1 MSDTPTTQP
10 PASAPNPS
18 NHLITPITQEMQDS
32 YLTYA
37 MSVIMARALP
47 DVRDGLKPSQR
58 RILVAM
64 HDLNLR
70 PGARHRKCA
79 KICGD
84 TSGNYHPHGESVI
97 YPTLVRMAQHWAMR
111 HPLVDP
117 QGNFGSIDDDPPA
130 AMRYTEARL
139 ARPADDMLADLDR
152 ETVNFEPN
160 YDGTRTE
167 PVVLPSK
174 FPNLLVNGSEGIAV
188 GMATKLLP
196 HNLGEICDAV
206 IAVIDEPDI
215 TTDGLMKIVPGP
227 DFPTGGVIH
236 GREGIRDAFDTGR
249 GSITVR
255 GVMHVETLKNGREQ
269 VVVDEIP
276 YGISLKTV
284 KDRIN
289 DAVES
294 GQVKGI
300 DDMRDESGRQALVR
314 VVIELKKD
322 ANPDVVINQLWQY
335 TPLQSNL
342 HALHIVLVNRVPRT
356 LGLKSL
362 IEQFIAH
369 RTEVIRRR
377 TQYMMRKARQR
388 AHILEG
394 LLLAVCSIDEVIKII
409 RSSKDVEEARQ
420 RLMTEVRVYLV
431 PESVSKLT
439 GKAAELVQ
447 GFEAAERGL
456 TRTQADAIL
465 AMQLRKLT
473 GLEIIEL
480 GAEYNKLC
488 DEIADYEMI
497 LSDNRLVL
505 DIIAEDMR
513 ELKEKHAEPRRTKI
527 EGAVGEID
535 MDALI
540 EQEQVI
546 VSISHLGYVKRV
558 PLATYRSQGRGGKGV
573 KGTDAK
579 DEDFIEHLRVAS
591 THDYML
597 FFTNRGRVYWLRVYD
612 LPNMSRTSRGRS
624 LANLITMQAN
634 ERHVAVLPV
643 ATFEEMYVF
652 FCTEK
657 GVVKKTP
664 LSAFSNPR
672 PSGIQAVTLDPDDSL
687 LGVQLTDGKQEVVIG
702 TRDGMACRFN
712 EDDVR
717 PMGRSARGVWGIDLA
732 EGDKV
737 VDLAVIM
744 PGMSLLTV
752 CEKGMGKKTEI
763 EEYRLTRRGAKGVI
777 NVRVTDKNGPV
788 VALRAVTPED
798 SLMLITQKGILLRM
812 TIDQL
817 RDIGRA
823 TQGVKLIRVDDDDR
837 VVAVAKVISE
847 KDENGGAVT
856 EQGENGGAVDQT
868 PPAVET
874 PDEGMPDAGDPDTG
888 NDDLGAADVENGVGP
903 EEPQR

>member
-1 MSDTPTTQP
+1 MSDTTTP
-10 PASAPNPS
+10 PSAPTPPGN
-18 NHLITPITQEMQDS
+18 LLTPITQEMQDS

-70 PGARHRKCA
+70 PGAKHRKCA

-84 TSGNYHPHGESVI
+84 TSGNYHPHGEGVI
-97 YPTLVRMAQHWAMR
+97 YPTLVRMGQHWAMR
-111 HPLVDP
+111 HTLIDP

-152 ETVNFEPN
+152 ETVDFEPN

-196 HNLGEICDAV
+196 HNLGEICDAI
-206 IAVIDEPDI
+206 IAVIDHPDI
-215 TTDGLMKIVPGP
+215 GVEALMKIVPGP

-236 GREGIRDAFDTGR
+236 GREGIRQAYETGR
-249 GSITVR
+249 GAVTVR
-255 GVMHVETLKNGREQ
+255 GVIHTETLKSGREQ
-269 VVVDEIP
+269 IVVDEIP
-276 YGISLKTV
+276 YGISLATV
-284 KDRIN
+284 KERIN
-289 DAVES
+289 DAVEA

-335 TPLQSNL
+335 TPLQSNI
-342 HALHIVLVNRVPRT
+342 HALNIVLVRRVPKT
-356 LGLKSL
+356 LGLKAL
-362 IEQFIAH
+362 IEQFIEH

-377 TQYMMRKARQR
+377 TQFQLRKARQR

-409 RSSKDVEEARQ
+409 RSSKDVDEARH

-431 PESVSKLT
+431 PDAVGKLS
-439 GKAAELVQ
+439 GKAAELVSS
-447 GFEAAERGL
+447 FESSERGL

-473 GLEIIEL
+473 GLEIFEL

-513 ELKEKHAEPRRTKI
+513 ELKEKHADPRRTKI
-527 EGAVGEID
+527 EAAVGEID

-546 VSISHLGYVKRV
+546 VSISHQGYVKRV

-573 KGTDAK
+573 RGTDNK
-579 DEDFIEHLRVAS
+579 EEDFIEHLKVAS

-612 LPNMSRTSRGRS
+612 LPSMSRTSRGRA
-624 LANLITMQAN
+624 LANLLTMQSN
-634 ERHVAVLPV
+634 ERHVAILPV
-643 ATFEEMYVF
+643 TKFEEMYVF

-687 LGVQLTDGKQEVVIG
+687 IGVQLTDGKQEVVIG

-732 EGDKV
+732 EGDRV
-737 VDLAVIM
+737 VDLVAIT

-763 EEYRLTRRGAKGVI
+763 EEYRLTKRGAKGVI
-777 NVRVTDKNGPV
+777 NVKVTDRNGPV

-798 SLMLITQKGILLRM
+798 SLMLITQKGILLR
-812 TIDQL
+812 TTVDQM

-823 TQGVKLIRVDDDDR
+823 TQGVKLIRVEDDDK

-847 KDENGGAVT
+847 KDENGG
-856 EQGENGGAVDQT
+856 EPGGENGTLPSSPSGNGPQ
-868 PPAVET
+868 PPS
-874 PDEGMPDAGDPDTG
+874 
-888 NDDLGAADVENGVGP
+888 AADD
-903 EEPQR
+903 EPTDDSPTGE

>member
-1 MSDTPTTQP
+1 MSEPPTPPTTPNP
-10 PASAPNPS
+10 PASPAPAPGN
-18 NHLITPITQEMQDS
+18 LVTPITQEMQES

-70 PGARHRKCA
+70 PGSKHRKCA

-84 TSGNYHPHGESVI
+84 TSGNYHPHGEGVI

-111 HPLVDP
+111 HLLVDP
-117 QGNFGSIDDDPPA
+117 QGNFGSIDGDPPA

-139 ARPADDMLADLDR
+139 AHPAADMLADIDQ
-152 ETVNFEPN
+152 ETVDFEPN
-160 YDGTRTE
+160 YDGTLKE

-188 GMATKLLP
+188 GMATRLLP
-196 HNLGEICDAV
+196 HNLAEICDAI
-206 IAVIDEPDI
+206 IAVIDKPDI
-215 TTDGLMKIVPGP
+215 ATEELMRHVLGP
-227 DFPTGGVIH
+227 DLPTGGVIH
-236 GREGIRDAFDTGR
+236 GRQGIFDAFDTGK
-249 GSITVR
+249 GSIVVR
-255 GVMHVETLKNGREQ
+255 GKMHVEQLKNGREQ
-269 VVVDEIP
+269 IVVDEIP
-276 YGISLKTV
+276 YGVLLPTIKE
-284 KDRIN
+284 RIN

-294 GQVKGI
+294 GNIKGI
-300 DDMRDESGRQALVR
+300 DDMRDESGRQSLVR
-314 VVIELKKD
+314 LVITLKKD
-322 ANPDVVINQLWQY
+322 VNPDVVINQLWQF

-342 HALHIVLVNRVPRT
+342 HMLNIVLVNRVPRQ
-356 LGLKSL
+356 LGLRAL
-362 IEQFIAH
+362 IQAFIDH
-369 RTEVIRRR
+369 RAEVIRRR
-377 TQYMMRKARQR
+377 TQYLLRKARQR

-409 RSSKDVEEARQ
+409 RSSQNVEEARQ
-420 RLMTEVRVYLV
+420 RLMTEVRIYLM
-431 PESVSKLT
+431 PESVNRLE
-439 GKAAELVQ
+439 GRAADYVRGL
-447 GFEAAERGL
+447 EASQRGL

-465 AMQLRKLT
+465 SMQLRKLT
-473 GLEIIEL
+473 GLEIFEL

-497 LSDNRLVL
+497 LSDHRLVL

-513 ELKEKHAEPRRTKI
+513 ELKERYGEPRRTQI
-527 EGAVGEID
+527 EAAVDDIH
-535 MDALI
+535 MDQLI
-540 EQEQVI
+540 AQEQVI
-546 VSISHLGYVKRV
+546 VSISHMGYVKRV
-558 PLATYRSQGRGGKGV
+558 PLDTFRGQGRGGKGV

-612 LPNMSRTSRGRS
+612 LPSMGRTSRGRS
-624 LANLITMQAN
+624 LANLLTMQTN
-634 ERHVAVLPV
+634 ERHVAILPV
-643 ATFEEMYVF
+643 SAFEEKFVF

-687 LGVQLTDGKQEVVIG
+687 IGVGLTDGQQEIVIG
-702 TRDGMACRFN
+702 TRLGMACRFN

-717 PMGRSARGVWGIDLA
+717 AMGRTARGVRGIDLA
-732 EGDKV
+732 ADDKV
-737 VDLAVIM
+737 VDLVVIS

-763 EEYRLTRRGAKGVI
+763 EEYRLTKRGAKGVI
-777 NVRVTDKNGPV
+777 NVRVTEKNGPV
-788 VALRAVTPED
+788 VALRAVTNDDE
-798 SLMLITQKGILLRM
+798 LMLITGKGVLLRM
-812 TIDQL
+812 SLDQL

-823 TQGVKLIRVDDDDR
+823 TQGVKLIRVEDDDT
-837 VVAVAKVISE
+837 VVAVAKLISE
-847 KDENGGAVT
+847 KDEEAAAMG
-856 EQGENGGAVDQT
+856 Q
-868 PPAVET
+868 PPAEPPT
-874 PDEGMPDAGDPDTG
+874 AGRAEAKPAPKDERLDSGDDA
-888 NDDLGAADVENGVGP
+888 DDD
-903 EEPQR
+903 EEVAGEPPAGE